1 MRASVDGGLTAQYF
15 VAGRVTTVFDPFI
28 EAWRLR
34 DLVMKG
40 ELRPREVAESYLA
53 RIERLNPEL
62 GAYMTVTPDRALAD
76 AARLE
81 ASRPDAASMRLYG
94 VAYSLKDLTP
104 TAGIRTTLGSR
115 NYADSIPPQDAVI
128 AQRLQRAGGIL
139 LGKTTTPEFGGR
151 PTTEGG
157 LCPTARNP
165 WNREYNAGGSSGG
178 AAATGA
184 AGLGLLAEG
193 SDGGGSIRG
202 PASNCGVVGLKPSRG
217 RITYAPHRGE
227 GWGGYATRGPIAR
240 SVRDVAMMLDMIAGP
255 APGDPYWAPPPARPF
270 EEAVRVLPRHLRLA
284 SIATS
289 KLGNVD
295 PEVAAA
301 FDSAC
306 TTMREMGHRVEPIDL
321 DPGAMLVEGTRIL
334 ICVGFAAIPVA
345 NPEWIDP
352 VVREMYE
359 LGRKVSGADYVNL
372 VATMHNIARTI
383 VERLEPYDALLTPTM
398 TRPAMRNGSFPSTP
412 ERYLDELWTWI
423 AFEYPF
429 NATGQPAITIP
440 AGFTSAGLPIGL
452 QIVGRPNG
460 EFELLAL
467 AATFETARPWRD
479 LRPPLSGD

>member
-1 MRASVDGGLTAQYF
+1 
-15 VAGRVTTVFDPFI
+15 VFDPFI
-28 EAWRLR
+28 EAWQLR
-34 DLVMKG
+34 ELVTKG
-40 ELRPREVAESYLA
+40 DLRPREVGEFYLA

-62 GAYMTVTPDRALAD
+62 GAYMTVTADRALAD
-76 AARLE
+76 AASLE
-81 ASRPDAASMRLYG
+81 KSKADKTSTRLYG

-115 NYADSIPPQDAVI
+115 NYADSFPPQDAVI
-128 AQRLQRAGGIL
+128 AQRLQKAGGIL

-165 WNREYNAGGSSGG
+165 WNRDYNAGGSSGG
-178 AAATGA
+178 AAAAVA
-184 AGLGLLAEG
+184 AGLGPLAEG

-227 GWGGYATRGPIAR
+227 AWGGYATRGPIAR
-240 SVRDVAMMLDMIAGP
+240 SVRDAAMMLDVIAGP
-255 APGDPYWAPPPARPF
+255 ATGDPYWAPPPSRPF
-270 EEAVRVLPRHLRLA
+270 EESIRIVPKKLRLA

-289 KLGNVD
+289 KLGDVD
-295 PEVAAA
+295 PEVASA
-301 FDSAC
+301 FESAC
-306 TTMREMGHRVEPIDL
+306 ASMRELGHRVEPIDL
-321 DPGAMLVEGTRIL
+321 DPGAMLVDCTRIL
-334 ICVGFAAIPVA
+334 ICVGIAAIPVT

-352 VVREMYE
+352 VVRQMYE
-359 LGRKVSGADYVNL
+359 FGRKVSGPDYVNL
-372 VATMHNIARTI
+372 VATMHNIARVI

-398 TRPAMRNGSFPSTP
+398 TRPAMRNGSFPSKP

-440 AGFTSAGLPIGL
+440 AGLTRAGLPIGF

-460 EFELLAL
+460 EFDLLAL
-467 AATFETARPWRD
+467 AAAFETARPWKH
-479 LRPPLSGD
+479 LRAPLFEKQGD

>member
-1 MRASVDGGLTAQYF
+1 
-15 VAGRVTTVFDPFI
+15 VFDPFI
-28 EAWRLR
+28 EAWQLR

-40 ELRPREVAESYLA
+40 ELRPREVAESYVA

-62 GAYMTVTPDRALAD
+62 GAYMTVTADRALAD

-115 NYADSIPPQDAVI
+115 NYADSIPPQDAMI
-128 AQRLQRAGGIL
+128 AQRLRNAGGIL

-178 AAATGA
+178 AAAAVA
-184 AGLGLLAEG
+184 AGLGPVAEG

-227 GWGGYATRGPIAR
+227 AWGGYATRGPIAR
-240 SVRDVAMMLDMIAGP
+240 SVRDVAMMLDVIAGP
-255 APGDPYWAPPPARPF
+255 ASGDPYWAPPPTRPF
-270 EEAVRVLPRHLRLA
+270 EDAVRLVPKNLRLA

-289 KLGNVD
+289 RLGEVD
-295 PEVAAA
+295 SEVAAV

-306 TTMREMGHRVEPIDL
+306 ATMREMGHRVEPIDL
-321 DPGAMLVEGTRIL
+321 DPGAMLVECTRIL
-334 ICVGFAAIPVA
+334 ICVGIATIPVT

-359 LGRKVSGADYVNL
+359 FGRKVSGADYVNL

-398 TRPAMRNGSFPSTP
+398 TRPAMRNGSFPSSP

-440 AGFTSAGLPIGL
+440 AGFSRAGLPIGF
-452 QIVGRPNG
+452 QIVGRSNG
-460 EFELLAL
+460 EFDLLAL
-467 AATFETARPWRD
+467 AATFEAARPWRD

>member
-1 MRASVDGGLTAQYF
+1 M
-15 VAGRVTTVFDPFI
+15 FDPFI
-28 EAWRLR
+28 EAWELR
-34 DLVMKG
+34 ELVMKG
-40 ELRPREVAESYLA
+40 ELRPREVAELYLA
-53 RIERLNPEL
+53 RIDRLNPEL
-62 GAYMTVTPDRALAD
+62 GAYMTVTADRALAD

-81 ASRPDAASMRLYG
+81 ASRADAASMRLYG

-115 NYADSIPPQDAVI
+115 NYADSIPPRDAVI
-128 AQRLQRAGGIL
+128 AQRLHSAGGIL

-157 LCPTARNP
+157 LCPTACNP
-165 WNREYNAGGSSGG
+165 WNLAHNAGGSSGG
-178 AAATGA
+178 AAAAVA
-184 AGLGLLAEG
+184 AGLGPSAEG

-227 GWGGYATRGPIAR
+227 AWGGYATRGPIGR
-240 SVRDVAMMLDMIAGP
+240 SVRDVAMMLDIIAGP
-255 APGDPYWAPPPARPF
+255 ATGDPYWAPPPARPF
-270 EEAVRVLPRHLRLA
+270 EEAVQVIPKHLRLG

-289 KLGNVD
+289 KLGEVD
-295 PEVAAA
+295 REVASA

-306 TTMREMGHRVEPIDL
+306 ATMREMGHRVEQIDL
-321 DPGAMLVEGTRIL
+321 DPGAMLIECTRIL
-334 ICVGFAAIPVA
+334 ICVGIAAIPVT
-345 NPEWIDP
+345 NLECIDP

-398 TRPAMRNGSFPSTP
+398 TRPAMRNGSFPSSP
-412 ERYLDELWTWI
+412 ESYLDELWTWI

-440 AGFTSAGLPIGL
+440 AGFSRAGLPIGF

-460 EFELLAL
+460 EFDLLAL
-467 AATFETARPWRD
+467 AAAFETARPWKH
-479 LRPPLSGD
+479 LRPPLFEKQGD

>member
-1 MRASVDGGLTAQYF
+1 
-15 VAGRVTTVFDPFI
+15 VFDPFI
-28 EAWRLR
+28 EAWQLR
-34 DLVMKG
+34 DLVIKG
-40 ELRPREVAESYLA
+40 ELRPREVAESYLE

-62 GAYMTVTPDRALAD
+62 GAYMTVAADRALAD

-81 ASRPDAASMRLYG
+81 ASRPDAPSMRLYG

-128 AQRLQRAGGIL
+128 AQRLHSAGGIL

-157 LCPTARNP
+157 LCPSARNP
-165 WNREYNAGGSSGG
+165 WNRDYNAGGSSGG
-178 AAATGA
+178 AAAAVA
-184 AGLGLLAEG
+184 AGLGPLAEG

-227 GWGGYATRGPIAR
+227 AWGGYATRGPIAR

-255 APGDPYWAPPPARPF
+255 AIGDPYWAPPPARPF
-270 EEAVRVLPRHLRLA
+270 EEAVRVVPKHLRLA

-289 KLGNVD
+289 KLGEVD

-306 TTMREMGHRVEPIDL
+306 VTMREMGHRVEPIDL
-321 DPGAMLVEGTRIL
+321 DPGAMLVECTRIL
-334 ICVGFAAIPVA
+334 ICVGIAAIPVTI
-345 NPEWIDP
+345 PELIDP
-352 VVREMYE
+352 VVLQMYE
-359 LGRKVSGADYVNL
+359 FGRKVSAADYVNL

-423 AFEYPF
+423 SFEYPF

-440 AGFTSAGLPIGL
+440 AGFSRAGLPIGF

-460 EFELLAL
+460 EFDLLAL
-467 AATFETARPWRD
+467 AAMFEAARPWRD
-479 LRPPLSGD
+479 LRPPLWGH

>member
-1 MRASVDGGLTAQYF
+1 
-15 VAGRVTTVFDPFI
+15 VFDPFI
-28 EAWRLR
+28 EAWQLR
-34 DLVMKG
+34 DLVKKG

-62 GAYMTVTPDRALAD
+62 GAYMTVTADRALAD

-81 ASRPDAASMRLYG
+81 AARPDAASMRLYG

-128 AQRLQRAGGIL
+128 AQRLRSSGGIL
-139 LGKTTTPEFGGR
+139 LGKTTTPEFGAR

-178 AAATGA
+178 AAAAVA
-184 AGLGLLAEG
+184 AGLGPLAEG

-217 RITYAPHRGE
+217 LITYAPHRGE
-227 GWGGYATRGPIAR
+227 AWGGYATRGPIAR
-240 SVRDVAMMLDMIAGP
+240 SVRDVAMMLDTIAGP
-255 APGDPYWAPPPARPF
+255 ATGDPYWAPPPARPF
-270 EEAVRVLPRHLRLA
+270 EEAVRVVPKNLRLA

-289 KLGNVD
+289 KLGDVE
-295 PEVAAA
+295 PEVAAT
-301 FDSAC
+301 FDSASA
-306 TTMREMGHRVEPIDL
+306 TMREMRHRVGPIDL
-321 DPGAMLVEGTRIL
+321 DPGAMLVECTRIL
-334 ICVGFAAIPVA
+334 ICVGIAAIPVT

-359 LGRKVSGADYVNL
+359 FGRKVSGADYVNL

-398 TRPAMRNGSFPSTP
+398 TRPAMRNGSFPSSP

-440 AGFTSAGLPIGL
+440 AGFSRAGLPIGL

-460 EFELLAL
+460 EFDLLAL
-467 AATFETARPWRD
+467 AATFEAARPWRD

>member
-1 MRASVDGGLTAQYF
+1 M
-15 VAGRVTTVFDPFI
+15 FDPFI
-28 EAWRLR
+28 EAWQLR
-34 DLVMKG
+34 ELVVKG

-62 GAYMTVTPDRALAD
+62 GAYMTVTADRALAD
-76 AARLE
+76 AERLE
-81 ASRPDAASMRLYG
+81 ASRANAASMRLYG

-104 TAGIRTTLGSR
+104 TAGIRTTLGSK

-128 AQRLQRAGGIL
+128 VQRLQRAGGIL
-139 LGKTTTPEFGGR
+139 LGKTSTPEFGGR

-178 AAATGA
+178 AAAAVA
-184 AGLGLLAEG
+184 AGLGPLAEG

-227 GWGGYATRGPIAR
+227 AWGGYATRGPIGR
-240 SVRDVAMMLDMIAGP
+240 SVRDVATMLDIVAGP
-255 APGDPYWAPPPARPF
+255 ATGDPYWAPPPTRPF
-270 EEAVRVLPRHLRLA
+270 EEAVRVIPKNLRLA

-289 KLGNVD
+289 KLGEVD
-295 PEVAAA
+295 PEVATA

-306 TTMREMGHRVEPIDL
+306 ATMRGFGHRVEPIEL
-321 DPGAMLVEGTRIL
+321 DPGAMLVECTRIL
-334 ICVGFAAIPVA
+334 ICVGIAAIPVT

-359 LGRKVSGADYVNL
+359 FGRKVSGADYVNL

-383 VERLEPYDALLTPTM
+383 VERLEPYDALLTPAM
-398 TRPAMRNGSFPSTP
+398 TRPAMRNGSFPSSP

-429 NATGQPAITIP
+429 NATGQPVITIP
-440 AGFTSAGLPIGL
+440 AGFSRAGLPIGL

-460 EFELLAL
+460 EFDLLAL
-467 AATFETARPWRD
+467 AATFEATRPWRD
-479 LRPPLSGD
+479 LRPPLPGD